1 MDERIKTPHKVSNRE
16 RLLTE
21 GLKVVHERGYLGA
34 SVRDIVQA
42 AGVPQGSF
50 TNHFASK
57 EAFVLEVLDRY
68 YAGSA
73 EIVGRSLMNP
83 RLAPLERIRAYIR
96 ENRERI
102 QHDGVQNGC
111 LYGNLSAEAVDHSE
125 PIRKRL
131 EEIFDG
137 ARDAVEAC
145 LQAAIADG
153 SAPADTDATCIAAFF
168 VSSLQGAILL
178 AKAQRSLTPID
189 QFESVLFSSVLHL
202 QTGAG
207 HRTREPV

>member
-1 MDERIKTPHKVSNRE
+1 MDERIKTPNKPSNRE
-16 RLLTE
+16 RLLQE

-73 EIVGRSLMNP
+73 EIVGRSLKNP

-96 ENRERI
+96 ENRKRI
-102 QHDGVQNGC
+102 QRDGVQHGC

-125 PIRKRL
+125 PIRRRL
-131 EEIFDG
+131 EQIFSE
-137 ARDAVEAC
+137 AQESVKAC
-145 LQAAIADG
+145 LQEAAADG
-153 SAPADTDATCIAAFF
+153 SAPADLDPTRIAAFF
-168 VSSLQGAILL
+168 ISSLQGAILL
-178 AKAQRSLTPID
+178 AKAQRRLTPID
-189 QFESVLFSSVLHL
+189 QFESVLFDSVLRRG
-202 QTGAG
+202 GARNG
-207 HRTREPV
+207 SFA